1 MLNCCTSFS
10 QAGTATGQSCKTSV
24 CFRYIQYTFVLSS
37 VSIFVSP
44 CVGGSKVPPRTLYRI
59 KCVLAEILYGCQKQ
73 NGGFYVAREKLL
85 QASLTQDTDKSR
97 HRRHR
102 PTGEGTSRRPYAEA
116 HAQSRAYRPTSLPRF
131 AVVGFR
137 SNS

>member
-1 MLNCCTSFS
+1 ML
-10 QAGTATGQSCKTSV
+10 
-24 CFRYIQYTFVLSS
+24 
-37 VSIFVSP
+37 
-44 CVGGSKVPPRTLYRI
+44 PRTLYRI

-73 NGGFYVAREKLL
+73 NGGFYVAREKLARSL

-102 PTGEGTSRRPYAEA
+102 PTGEGASRRPYAEA